1 MTDSPPMRSVRDD
14 RHPSEWSPIDWPR
27 AMPALVTPF
36 GAGGDI
42 DLDAHR
48 HNVAALA
55 DRGARGIVIGG
66 STGQGPYLEP
76 GERRTLT
83 SAARETTPDAV
94 IVCGVFAQSLRQA
107 LAQTTEAADG
117 RADAVLVA
125 TPSTLVRSRPD
136 RIEAFFDALA
146 SMSPLPILLYTVPQV
161 TGVELEVRSVA
172 TLSRQ
177 RAVVGI
183 KDSGGDAARFGAWRD
198 DVGDDFF
205 GYVGASRALLEAHRH
220 GAHGAI
226 TASANYALAD
236 VSLAIRGDRDAQ
248 RRLTAI
254 SSTVESHGVSGT
266 MFAAAV
272 SGLRV
277 GIARS
282 PLGVLDEAA
291 ALEITEAL
299 EARSLASRQP
309 RASG

>member
-1 MTDSPPMRSVRDD
+1 MSDSTPTRSARDD
-14 RHPSEWSPIDWPR
+14 GRPAEWPRIDWPR

-83 SAARETTPDAV
+83 SAARETTTDAV

-107 LAQTTEAADG
+107 RAQIAEAADG

-125 TPSTLVRSRPD
+125 TPATLVRSRPD

-146 SMSPLPILLYTVPQV
+146 STSRLPILLYTVPQV

-172 TLSRQ
+172 TLANH

-183 KDSGGDAARFGAWRD
+183 KDSGGDAARFGAWHD

-205 GYVGASRALLEAHRH
+205 GYVGASRAVLDAHRH

-226 TASANYALAD
+226 TASANYALTD
-236 VSLAIRGDRDAQ
+236 VSLAVRGDGDAQ

-254 SSTVESHGVSGT
+254 SSTVEAHGVPGT
-266 MFAAAV
+266 MFAAAL

-282 PLGVLDEAA
+282 PLGALGDAA
-291 ALEITEAL
+291 AQEITDAL
-299 EARSLASRQP
+299 EARSLASHQP